1 MKTYEK
7 ENYSTIQPKP
17 SYRSPIVRNKTLRN
31 KDSSNIKEKN
41 FLEQSEIINNRIE
54 KSFTKSI
61 PVNNLQNKIQTARE
75 STKIIEQKEPKEPK
89 ETKPKNK
96 MKKHLSS
103 YDIFV
108 PKNQKNNLP
117 SSHHFTFNDM
127 KKKKRQ
133 SSIESNKAQL
143 KEKKSKDNLK
153 YVCDNCYNNKLA
165 TRKYKEIPIEQKEIL
180 NNTFNKVNPFY
191 FQDKMKDIY
200 KEKIQ
205 HKIKELELLQRQAV
219 NNLAKYKI
227 ENPTDIEKF
236 QKHQELSMNPMVA
249 HEREDPRI
257 CKTLRTYDL
266 KENFINEN
274 REIYQIDKPRKAIND
289 YYKKCCFQVPVQE
302 KEYYV
307 DQKYIK
313 QVSIDLREQIEE
325 KKIKNKK
332 IKEEEIKTE
341 RISNKKM
348 EDYNDFLCRKNIEQK
363 KHYLKEFYKK
373 SKYIDNFRVYKNE
386 VDQRNRQSYLDKMNQ
401 KMRKEDEDKRIKN
414 RQKRINEINKLQTW
428 KKDFDFDRKNK
439 KREKEEEVHKWYNYS
454 QDFIYSC
461 AHGNEVAKC
470 CLCNQSLPKD
480 KWIKYIPRSTDAT
493 VLSSKEASSQNIEK
507 V

>member
-1 MKTYEK
+1 MKTYET
-7 ENYSTIQPKP
+7 ENYCTIQPKP
-17 SYRSPIVRNKTLRN
+17 TYRSPIVRNKTLRN
-31 KDSSNIKEKN
+31 KASSNMKEKN
-41 FLEQSEIINNRIE
+41 FLEQSEILNNRIE
-54 KSFTKSI
+54 KSFTRAM
-61 PVNNLQNKIQTARE
+61 PVISLQNRIQIARE
-75 STKIIEQKEPKEPK
+75 STQINQPKEPK
-89 ETKPKNK
+89 ETKPKKK

-108 PKNQKNNLP
+108 PKNQKNNNP
-117 SSHHFTFNDM
+117 NSHHFTFNDM

-133 SSIESNKAQL
+133 SSIESNKLQAKVNQT
-143 KEKKSKDNLK
+143 KDNFK
-153 YVCDNCYNNKLA
+153 YVCDNCYNNRIA
-165 TRKYKEIPIEQKEIL
+165 ARKYKEQPPEQKEVL
-180 NNTFNKVNPFY
+180 NNTFNKANPFY

-205 HKIKELELLQRQAV
+205 HKIKELEQLQRQAV

-227 ENPTDIEKF
+227 ENPTDKEKF
-236 QKHQELSMNPMVA
+236 QKYQELSINPMVA

-266 KENFINEN
+266 KESFINEN

-289 YYKKCCFQVPVQE
+289 YYKKCCFQVPVLE
-302 KEYYV
+302 KDYYV

-325 KKIKNKK
+325 KKMNKK
-332 IKEEEIKTE
+332 KRKEEEIKTE

-348 EDYNDFLCRKNIEQK
+348 EDYTDYLCKKNMEQK
-363 KHYLKEFYKK
+363 RHYLNEFYKK

-386 VDQRNRQSYLDKMNQ
+386 VEQRNRQSYLDRINQ
-401 KMRKEDEDKRIKN
+401 RMRKEDEDKRIKN

-428 KKDFDFDRKNK
+428 KKDFEIDRKNK
-439 KREKEEEVHKWYNYS
+439 KREKEEEMHKWYNYS
-454 QDFIYSC
+454 QDYIYSC
-461 AHGNEVAKC
+461 IHGNDVAKC
-470 CLCNQSLPKD
+470 CLCNQSLPRE
-480 KWIKYIPRSTDAT
+480 KWIKYIPRSTD
-493 VLSSKEASSQNIEK
+493 VSVISSKEAASSQNIEK